1 MGTIKDSGNRRE
13 FESGAVR
20 DMADPSNPKGR
31 CDLMPLEVV
40 AVVLE
45 DKIVHLLG
53 RFLASYNSKYLYE
66 AISEFAEQAYIG
78 DYSTMLLEVA
88 IHFEEGAAKYGVH
101 NWKKGIPV
109 WCYID
114 SATRHY
120 LKWRRGDQDEAH
132 HRAFIWNLM
141 CRCWEVDYRDEN
153 SNIL

>member
-40 AVVLE
+40 AAILE
-45 DKIVHLLG
+45 DKTIHHIA
-53 RFLASYNSKYLYE
+53 RFMASYNSRYLYE
-66 AISEFAEQAYIG
+66 ALDNFADHAYLG
-78 DYSTMLLEVA
+78 NHSNMFLEVA

-120 LKWRRGDQDEAH
+120 LKWRKGETDERH
-132 HRAFIWNLM
+132 DRAFVWNIMCCIWETDF
-141 CRCWEVDYRDEN
+141 REGD
-153 SNIL
+153 I